1 MPINVTVKEPWS
13 RVVSS
18 KSESNIVAGSADSHD
33 VSANRVIVVVSRASG
48 TSHDREG
55 MLKAGKR

>member
-18 KSESNIVAGSADSHD
+18 KSESDIVARGADSHD
-33 VSANRVIVVVSRASG
+33 VSANRVIVVVSRASS